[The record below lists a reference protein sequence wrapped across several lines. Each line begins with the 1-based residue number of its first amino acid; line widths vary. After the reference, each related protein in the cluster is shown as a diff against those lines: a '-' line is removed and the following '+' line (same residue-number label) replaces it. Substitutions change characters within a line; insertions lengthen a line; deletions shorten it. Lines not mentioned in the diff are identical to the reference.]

1 MQVKLKILKGPS
13 QGKELK
19 ISRAKFI
26 IGRGDDCHLR
36 VRSDKISR
44 QHCQIDVEGAKV
56 VVRDLG
62 SRNGTLVNGERIE
75 GDLELKAADVI
86 QVGPLQFEVMID
98 HTLGGKKRPKISG
111 IQEAAART
119 ADTNADDGDITS
131 WLEEA
136 DEADRVRR
144 IADPKSRQ
152 YKMTESEKPKTD
164 QTDEEPAEDPKKAK
178 KKKDKKKA
186 KQPEPPPE
194 PTEPTA
200 KDSKS
205 AAEES
210 LGRMFGEGK

>member
-62 SRNGTLVNGERIE
+62 SRNGTLVNEQRIE
-75 GDLELKAADVI
+75 GDLELKAGDVI

-119 ADTNADDGDITS
+119 ADANVDDGDITS

-136 DEADRVRR
+136 DEVDRARR

-152 YKMTESEKPKTD
+152 YHITQSEESKME
-164 QTDEEPAEDPKKAK
+164 QDERPEEDPQKTK

-194 PTEPTA
+194 PTGPTA
-200 KDSKS
+200 KDSKE
-205 AAEES
+205 AAEET
-210 LGRMFGEGK
+210 LGRLFGEGT